1 MADEQDP
8 PEGGDDKTFTQAEL
22 DRIIADRLKRAEK
35 QYADYDELKA
45 KASKLDEQ
53 EAANKSEVERLTEQ
67 VATLTQERDTAI
79 GKADRLEVAISK
91 SLDEDRASRISTA
104 VKRLTG
110 TTREELEADADE
122 LLPLLFP
129 PGEGGER
136 ETPAGKPRED
146 LRGGGDPT
154 ESPESDVRSV
164 VDSIPRGF

>member
-1 MADEQDP
+1 MADDQDP

-35 QYADYDELKA
+35 NYADYDELKA
-45 KASKLDEQ
+45 KAAKLDEQ

-67 VATLTQERDTAI
+67 VAALSKERDAALS
-79 GKADRLEVAISK
+79 KADKLEVAISK
-91 SLDEDRASRISTA
+91 ALDEDRASRISTA

-129 PGEGGER
+129 SDGGSKEPPPGR
-136 ETPAGKPRED
+136 PHED
-146 LRGGGDPT
+146 LAGGGDPT
-154 ESPESDVRSV
+154 DSPTPDVRSV
-164 VDSIPRGF
+164 VESIPRGV